1 MSLEFVPSD
10 YFATELKRLAKRYRG
25 LADDYEAFLDSLK
38 ENPLQGTEIAPK
50 IRKIRKIRMPITA
63 KGRGK
68 SGGAR
73 IITYNALVAEQEGKI
88 YLLLIY
94 DKADASNIKMNV
106 VKEIIKDLGL

>member
-1 MSLEFVPSD
+1 MSLEFIPSD

-25 LADDYEAFLDSLK
+25 LADDYEDFLNSLK
-38 ENPLQGTEIAPK
+38 ENPLQGTEIAPN
-50 IRKIRKIRMPITA
+50 IRKIRMPITA

-73 IITYNALVAEQEGKI
+73 VITYNAIVAEQEGRI

-94 DKADASNIKMNV
+94 DKADASSVKMNV
-106 VKEIIKDLGL
+106 VKQIAKDLGLW

>member
-38 ENPLQGTEIAPK
+38 ENPLQVTEIAP
-50 IRKIRKIRMPITA
+50 KIRKIRMPITA

>member
-38 ENPLQGTEIAPK
+38 ENPLQGTETAP
-50 IRKIRKIRMPITA
+50 KIRKIRMPITA

>member
-1 MSLEFVPSD
+1 MSLEFIPSD

-25 LADDYEAFLDSLK
+25 LADDYEAFLNSLK
-38 ENPLQGTEIAPK
+38 ENPLQGTEIAPT
-50 IRKIRKIRMPITA
+50 IRKIRMPITA

-73 IITYNALVAEQEGKI
+73 VITYNAIVAEQEGRI

-94 DKADASNIKMNV
+94 DKADASSVKMNV
-106 VKEIIKDLGL
+106 VKQIAKDLGLW

>member
-25 LADDYEAFLDSLK
+25 LADDYEAFLASLK
-38 ENPLQGTEIAPK
+38 ENPLQGTEIAP
-50 IRKIRKIRMPITA
+50 KIRKIRMPITA

>member
-1 MSLEFVPSD
+1 MSLEFIPSD

-25 LADDYEAFLDSLK
+25 LADDYEAFLNSLK
-38 ENPLQGTEIAPK
+38 EIAPN
-50 IRKIRKIRMPITA
+50 IRKIRMPITA

-73 IITYNALVAEQEGKI
+73 VITYNAIVAEQEGRI

-94 DKADASNIKMNV
+94 DKADASSVKMNV
-106 VKEIIKDLGL
+106 VKQIAKDLGLW

>member
-25 LADDYEAFLDSLK
+25 LADDYEAFLDSPK
-38 ENPLQGTEIAPK
+38 ENPLQGTEIAP
-50 IRKIRKIRMPITA
+50 KIRKIRMPITA